1 MTNSFITNKKQTA
14 AAIKAAEDQAE
25 NVKKEN
31 ARREA
36 VGNSMLLTMYA
47 EEKQKIDEEIIKARN
62 EKRNELEFQAL
73 LNWKKDFEKRWLK

>member
-1 MTNSFITNKKQTA
+1 MVITNGKKKMT
-14 AAIKAAEDQAE
+14 
-25 NVKKEN
+25 KKDEF
-31 ARREA
+31 REA

-62 EKRNELEFQAL
+62 EKRNEKEFEAL